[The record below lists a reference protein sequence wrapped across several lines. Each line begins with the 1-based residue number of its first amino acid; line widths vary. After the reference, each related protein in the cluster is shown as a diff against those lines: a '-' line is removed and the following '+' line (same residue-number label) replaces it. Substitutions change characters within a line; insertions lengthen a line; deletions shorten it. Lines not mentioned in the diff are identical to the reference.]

1 MKKHLD
7 ENIKQNKIRKFV
19 DYLKIKRSNF
29 GEVSVFE
36 LLVQDE
42 ESLQIS
48 EEKEKLIKESLIKY
62 KGNIL
67 PIIVRSITF
76 KKETCSRYEVIG
88 GKEFCKVAKI
98 LVKELGE
105 KEAGRLG
112 VDRLRAWL
120 FELEDEEISPML
132 EEIQVL
138 INSIKYF

>member
-1 MKKHLD
+1 MKKHID

-62 KGNIL
+62 SGNIF
-67 PIIVRSITF
+67 PVIIRSIRSE
-76 KKETCSRYEVIG
+76 KENYFRYEVIG
-88 GKEFCKVAKI
+88 GKEFCKIAKI

-105 KEAGRLG
+105 KEAGKLG
-112 VDRLRAWL
+112 IDRLKVWL
-120 FELEDEEISPML
+120 LELEDEEISPML
-132 EEIQVL
+132 KEIQTL